1 MSNMSY
7 CRFQNTSRDLMDCI
21 EAIND
26 NDTEDLSSNEN
37 WALRDLLEYSR
48 TIVEMEGQ
56 INEILYTN
64 YEKER

>member
-26 NDTEDLSSNEN
+26 DTEDLSSNEN

-48 TIVEMEGQ
+48 TIVEMEDQ
-56 INEILYTN
+56 INEILDTN
-64 YEKER
+64 LKL